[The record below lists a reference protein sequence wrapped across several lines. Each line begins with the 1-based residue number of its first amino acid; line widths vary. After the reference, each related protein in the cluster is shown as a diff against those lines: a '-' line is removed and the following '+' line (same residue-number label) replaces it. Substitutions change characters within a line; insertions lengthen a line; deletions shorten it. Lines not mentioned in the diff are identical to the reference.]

1 MSESTVQFVIRNPRQ
16 DSGQEANL
24 ADALSTTEPLSFPGI
39 EYFVELEYP
48 TTSGQTLGSEARQR
62 PLFGN
67 HIREAIAIVKDW
79 ARNG

>member
-1 MSESTVQFVIRNPRQ
+1 MSESTVQFVTRNPRQ
-16 DSGQEANL
+16 DSGQEVNL

-48 TTSGQTLGSEARQR
+48 TASGQTLGSEPQQR